1 MRSKLQT
8 FTAFANSLL
17 PLELEYLQSIQ
28 RLEDSERIHILETM
42 AANAKEVEATI
53 PYDEQIDKRK
63 YSSLKSWVEERLDAI
78 DVDKEYEW
86 LVQVEVQICTDSIRL
101 EAEKRLL
108 RRFQTADATAYNFIK
123 LYDLA
128 RIYRHYLHVRMRYS
142 AHETVV
148 QFLQKH
154 RTNYEYARLV
164 NDKLHEATQDIIAQ
178 YATNAT
184 ESMRWEQW
192 LSAIFYEATLDGYN
206 RSLALIRLIFIAY
219 NYRRFDLLPDKFD
232 KQEQLLR
239 EGTFYSRRILLNFYS
254 QRLLMYA
261 RQQDLKRATYYG
273 YLSIRAENN
282 DYLYYVNN
290 LAAVLL
296 RQQLPEEALQV
307 LRRALPRARQ
317 EHNFHNKIGHVAYIC
332 LAYNQL
338 GQYKQSITHAKTFFD
353 AYKKAVFDH
362 RWHLFFSAWLEALL
376 GQGQYLMMLKL
387 AAQYTLEDRDASYQ
401 KSPNYLP
408 SIPWMLLLAAY
419 KLERNKAREVV
430 ECCYQDVLS
439 IYHQNGSALPDSM
452 GILLRSLQRHAP
464 EVLDEVKGRL
474 QKRGIL
480 LRL

>member
-1 MRSKLQT
+1 MRSKLQI
-8 FTAFANSLL
+8 FASFAHSLL

-28 RLEDSERIHILETM
+28 RLEDSERIRILDTM
-42 AANAKEVEATI
+42 IANSKEVEAI
-53 PYDEQIDKRK
+53 LPYDEQIDKRK
-63 YSSLKSWVEERLDAI
+63 YSSLKAWVEERLEAI

-86 LVQVEVQICTDSIRL
+86 LVRVEVQICTDSIRL
-101 EAEKRLL
+101 EEEKRLL

-123 LYDLA
+123 IYDLA
-128 RIYRHYLHVRMRYS
+128 RIYRHYLHVRMRYTE
-142 AHETVV
+142 HEIVV
-148 QFLQKH
+148 QFIQKH

-192 LSAIFYEATLDGYN
+192 LSAIFYEPTLDGYN

-232 KQEQLLR
+232 HQEKLLR
-239 EGTFYSRRILLNFYS
+239 EGKFYSRRILLNFYS
-254 QRLLMYA
+254 QRLLMFA
-261 RQQDLKRATYYG
+261 RQQDLKRATYFG

-296 RQQLPEEALQV
+296 RQQQAEEALQV
-307 LRRALPRARQ
+307 LRRALPKARQ

-338 GQYKQSITHAKTFFD
+338 GQYKQSATHAKTFFD

-376 GQGQYLMMLKL
+376 GLGQYAVMLKL
-387 AAQYTLEDRDASYQ
+387 AAQYSLEDRDVSYS

-408 SIPWMLLLAAY
+408 SIPWMLLLASY
-419 KLERNKAREVV
+419 KLEKNKVREVV
-430 ECCYQDVLS
+430 ERCFQDVLT
-439 IYHQNGSALPDSM
+439 IYHHNGSALPNSM
-452 GILLRSLQRHAP
+452 GILLGALQRHAP
-464 EVLDEVKGRL
+464 DVLDEVKGRL

-480 LRL
+480 LRY